1 MDSIGFYVHIFFLL
15 ITSIDCCPAYL
26 PKEMSYGFNVS
37 HYGLY
42 DVCEIANMAFLS

>member
-15 ITSIDCCPAYL
+15 ITSSNCCPAYL

-42 DVCEIANMAFLS
+42 ANMAFLS